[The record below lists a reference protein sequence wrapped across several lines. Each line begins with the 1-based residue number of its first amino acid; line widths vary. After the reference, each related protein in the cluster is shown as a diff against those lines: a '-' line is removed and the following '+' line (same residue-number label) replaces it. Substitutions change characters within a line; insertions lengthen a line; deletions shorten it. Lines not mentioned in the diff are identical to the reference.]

1 MRCPSRSPAW
11 LLAVVAWSV
20 TDVAGA
26 RADDELLTDR
36 PDFTETTV
44 AVSPGRFQI
53 EAGFT
58 SSRET
63 GGAGGGATHAFNAPE
78 ALLRVGWLRGMELRL
93 GFDSRFARDVAS
105 LGEGY
110 AGLKLEVAPESGPVG
125 LALIPAVT
133 GPIWKDDS
141 DEPATGAEVVLAWA
155 RSLPEPWSVGGIV
168 GWTFAEDDAVGGTVS
183 VARALGDRWGTFIEW
198 AGERAGG
205 EGSHLVHHGY
215 TLGLGPDVQLD
226 AHVGFGLGEQALNWF
241 AGAGLAIRR

>member
-1 MRCPSRSPAW
+1 MRPRSKPPAW
-11 LLAVVAWSV
+11 LLAALACAMTGV
-20 TDVAGA
+20 TLA

-58 SSRET
+58 STRET
-63 GGAGGGATHAFNAPE
+63 GGAGDAATHAVNAPE

-110 AGLKLEVAPESGPVG
+110 LGLKLELAPAGAPVG

-133 GPIWKDDS
+133 GPIWKDDA
-141 DEPATGAEVVLAWA
+141 DQPETGAEIVLAWS
-155 RSLPEPWSVGGIV
+155 RPLPEPWSVGGIV
-168 GWTFAEDDAVGGTVS
+168 GWAFAEDDAIGGTVS

-205 EGSHLVHHGY
+205 EGMHLLHHGY
-215 TLGLGPDVQLD
+215 TLGLGPNVQLD
-226 AHVGFGLGEQALNWF
+226 AHVGLGLGDQAMDWF
-241 AGAGLAIRR
+241 AGGGLAVRR